1 MIKNGFSGLLLSFP
15 LAAGMFF
22 PGLSCDGA
30 KTRKA
35 SNMNQNQNS
44 NSPVAQKKLNGSWGG
59 QGISMDVTDNGASL
73 DFDCA
78 SGRITEAIVPDRAG
92 KFTAKGLFARQRPG
106 PTREGDDNDGQPAT
120 YTGVINGD
128 NLTLTINLTRTMKRW
143 EPLRSDTAR
152 PARNPEDAA

>member
-92 KFTAKGLFARQRPG
+92 KFTVKGLFARQRPG

-120 YTGVINGD
+120 YTGVINGE
-128 NLTLTINLTRTMKRW
+128 NLTLTINLTRNDEKVGTFTLGHGK
-143 EPLRSDTAR
+143 
-152 PARNPEDAA
+152 PARIRRCA

>member
-44 NSPVAQKKLNGSWGG
+44 NSPVTQKKLNGSWGG

-92 KFTAKGLFARQRPG
+92 KFTAKGLFVRLFVYSISARTLSGGKPPTGKEPRP
-106 PTREGDDNDGQPAT
+106 PAFEIAAT
-120 YTGVINGD
+120 IAGVVTPSIG
-128 NLTLTINLTRTMKRW
+128 
-143 EPLRSDTAR
+143 A
-152 PARNPEDAA
+152 

>member
-44 NSPVAQKKLNGSWGG
+44 NSPVTQKKLNGSWGG
-59 QGISMDVTDNGASL
+59 QGISMDVTDNGARL

-120 YTGVINGD
+120 YTGVINGE
-128 NLTLTINLTRTMKRW
+128 NLTLTINLTRNDEKVGTFTLGHGK
-143 EPLRSDTAR
+143 
-152 PARNPEDAA
+152 PARIRRCA